1 MGPGITAEYLRELAK
16 ASLLRGES
24 LVKDKDDEFLL
35 QKFTTYIEAYCAE
48 LKTTEHDILLNDEL
62 FESVYSIF
70 HNITT
75 RDLATSLAENAKL
88 YQAKHRVFVNVY

>member
-24 LVKDKDDEFLL
+24 LVKDKDDEIALK
-35 QKFTTYIEAYCAE
+35 KFTTYIEAYCAE
-48 LKTTEHDILLNDEL
+48 MKATEDDILLNDEL

-70 HNITT
+70 HNIMTKA
-75 RDLATSLAENAKL
+75 LA
-88 YQAKHRVFVNVY
+88 

>member
-24 LVKDKDDEFLL
+24 LVKDKDDEIAL

-48 LKTTEHDILLNDEL
+48 LNTTDYEILLNDEL
-62 FESVYSIF
+62 FETVYSLF
-70 HNITT
+70 HNITI
-75 RDLATSLAENAKL
+75 RVLA
-88 YQAKHRVFVNVY
+88 

>member
-24 LVKDKDDEFLL
+24 LVKDKDDEITL
-35 QKFTTYIEAYCAE
+35 QKFTNYIEAYCAE

-62 FESVYSIF
+62 FETVYSIF
-70 HNITT
+70 HNLTT
-75 RDLATSLAENAKL
+75 RDVTTSIVENAKL
-88 YQAKHRVFVNVY
+88 YQIKHQLDL

>member
-24 LVKDKDDEFLL
+24 LVKDIDDEIAL
-35 QKFTTYIEAYCAE
+35 QKFTSYIEAYCAE
-48 LKTTEHDILLNDEL
+48 LKTTEHEILLNDEL
-62 FESVYSIF
+62 FEMVYSIF

-75 RDLATSLAENAKL
+75 KALA
-88 YQAKHRVFVNVY
+88 

>member
-24 LVKDKDDEFLL
+24 LVKDK
-35 QKFTTYIEAYCAE
+35 FTTYIEAYCAE
-48 LKTTEHDILLNDEL
+48 MKATEHDILLNDEL

-70 HNITT
+70 HNIMTKA
-75 RDLATSLAENAKL
+75 LA
-88 YQAKHRVFVNVY
+88 

>member
-24 LVKDKDDEFLL
+24 LVKDKDDEIALK
-35 QKFTTYIEAYCAE
+35 KFTTYIDAYCAE
-48 LKTTEHDILLNDEL
+48 LKTTEHEILLNDEL
-62 FESVYSIF
+62 FESVYAIF

-75 RDLATSLAENAKL
+75 KALA
-88 YQAKHRVFVNVY
+88 

>member
-24 LVKDKDDEFLL
+24 LVKDKDDEVLL

-48 LKTTEHDILLNDEL
+48 MKTTEHDILLNDEL
-62 FESVYSIF
+62 FERVYSIF

-75 RDLATSLAENAKL
+75 RDLSASLVENANL
-88 YQAKHRVFVNVY
+88 YQAKQRASVNVY

>member
-24 LVKDKDDEFLL
+24 LVKDKNDEFLL

-48 LKTTEHDILLNDEL
+48 LKTTEHEILLNDEL
-62 FESVYSIF
+62 FEKVYAIF
-70 HNITT
+70 YIITT
-75 RDLATSLAENAKL
+75 RDLATSLKS
-88 YQAKHRVFVNVY
+88 VNVY

>member
-24 LVKDKDDEFLL
+24 LVKDKDDEIAL

-48 LKTTEHDILLNDEL
+48 LKTTDYEILLNDEL
-62 FESVYSIF
+62 FESVYSLF
-70 HNITT
+70 QNITT
-75 RDLATSLAENAKL
+75 RVLA
-88 YQAKHRVFVNVY
+88 

>member
-1 MGPGITAEYLRELAK
+1 MGLGITAEYLRELAK

-24 LVKDKDDEFLL
+24 LVKDKDDEVIL

-48 LKTTEHDILLNDEL
+48 LNTTDYEVLLDDEL
-62 FESVYSIF
+62 FETVYSIF

-75 RDLATSLAENAKL
+75 RVLA
-88 YQAKHRVFVNVY
+88 

>member
-24 LVKDKDDEFLL
+24 LVKDKDDEIALK
-35 QKFTTYIEAYCAE
+35 KFTTYIDAYCAE

-62 FESVYSIF
+62 FERVYSIF
-70 HNITT
+70 HNLTT
-75 RDLATSLAENAKL
+75 RDVTTSLVENAKL
-88 YQAKHRVFVNVY
+88 YQTKHQLL

>member
-24 LVKDKDDEFLL
+24 LVKDKDDEIALK
-35 QKFTTYIEAYCAE
+35 KFTTYIEAYCAE
-48 LKTTEHDILLNDEL
+48 MKATEHDILLNDEL

-70 HNITT
+70 HNIMTKA
-75 RDLATSLAENAKL
+75 LA
-88 YQAKHRVFVNVY
+88 

>member
-24 LVKDKDDEFLL
+24 LVKDIDDEIAL
-35 QKFTTYIEAYCAE
+35 QKFTSYIEAYCAE
-48 LKTTEHDILLNDEL
+48 LKTTEHEILLNDEL

-70 HNITT
+70 HNIMTKA
-75 RDLATSLAENAKL
+75 LA
-88 YQAKHRVFVNVY
+88 

>member
-24 LVKDKDDEFLL
+24 LVKDKDDEIALK
-35 QKFTTYIEAYCAE
+35 KFTTYIDAYCAE
-48 LKTTEHDILLNDEL
+48 LKTTEHEILLNDEL
-62 FESVYSIF
+62 FESVYAIF

-75 RDLATSLAENAKL
+75 TALA
-88 YQAKHRVFVNVY
+88 

>member
-24 LVKDKDDEFLL
+24 LVKDIDDEIAL

-48 LKTTEHDILLNDEL
+48 LNTTDYEILLNDEL
-62 FESVYSIF
+62 FENVYSLF
-70 HNITT
+70 YNITT
-75 RDLATSLAENAKL
+75 RILA
-88 YQAKHRVFVNVY
+88 